1 MKPAIFM
8 CESSNSGSMTVANT
22 NDLLIYIRQQMLARK
37 ISIKELSDRMNKS
50 QSATG
55 QMFHQNNI
63 TLESLNDI
71 CNSLGYQLEIN
82 LISDKSKSDT
92 P

>member
-1 MKPAIFM
+1 MHISFIYGGINM
-8 CESSNSGSMTVANT
+8 IYTNT

-37 ISIKELSDRMNKS
+37 ISIKELSNRMNKT

-55 QMFHQNNI
+55 QMFRQSNI

-82 LISDKSKSDT
+82 LIFDKSKSDT

>member
-1 MKPAIFM
+1 MLY
-8 CESSNSGSMTVANT
+8 TNT
-22 NDLLIYIRQQMLARK
+22 KELLIYIKQQMLARE
-37 ISIKELSDRMNKS
+37 ISIKDLAIKMNKS

-55 QMFHQNNI
+55 QMFRQNNI

-71 CNSLGYQLEIN
+71 CSSLDYQLEIN

>member
-1 MKPAIFM
+1 MYISFIYGGINM
-8 CESSNSGSMTVANT
+8 IYTNT

-55 QMFHQNNI
+55 QMFRQSNI

-71 CNSLGYQLEIN
+71 CSSLGYQLEIN
-82 LISDKSKSDT
+82 LIFDKSKSDT

>member
-1 MKPAIFM
+1 MYISFIYGGINM
-8 CESSNSGSMTVANT
+8 IYTNT

-55 QMFHQNNI
+55 QMFRQNNI

-82 LISDKSKSDT
+82 LIFDKSKSDT

>member
-1 MKPAIFM
+1 
-8 CESSNSGSMTVANT
+8 
-22 NDLLIYIRQQMLARK
+22 
-37 ISIKELSDRMNKS
+37 MNRS

-55 QMFHQNNI
+55 QMFRQNNI

-71 CNSLGYQLEIN
+71 CSSLDYQLEIN

>member
-1 MKPAIFM
+1 MIY
-8 CESSNSGSMTVANT
+8 TNT

-37 ISIKELSDRMNKS
+37 ISIKELSNRMNKS

-55 QMFHQNNI
+55 QMFRQSNI

-71 CNSLGYQLEIN
+71 CSSLDYQLEIN
-82 LISDKSKSDT
+82 LIFDKSKSDT

>member
-1 MKPAIFM
+1 MIY
-8 CESSNSGSMTVANT
+8 TNT

-37 ISIKELSDRMNKS
+37 ISIKELSNRMNKS

-55 QMFHQNNI
+55 QMFRQSNI

-82 LISDKSKSDT
+82 LIFDKSKSDT

>member
-1 MKPAIFM
+1 MIY
-8 CESSNSGSMTVANT
+8 TNT
-22 NDLLIYIRQQMLARK
+22 NDLLIYIRHQMLARK
-37 ISIKELSDRMNKS
+37 ISIKELSYRMNNS

-55 QMFHQNNI
+55 QMFHQSNI

-82 LISDKSKSDT
+82 LIFDKSKSDT
-92 P
+92 Q